1 MAQYLIMKV
10 KNPNF
15 ITKACSSSKPSA
27 GHGFEAA
34 APGVNRRQFL
44 NIGLS
49 SAALLALS
57 GCASVRGPKKS
68 DLDKATTDL
77 RILLEG
83 FEGDAARQAR
93 LASIGHRIE
102 NRCREVVELKSDFIR
117 RLGDLSRRRETPSSE
132 LTALVEDFSVRR
144 VRYREELLGV
154 QDELRQ
160 ALTKAEWDQA
170 VQVLNSGAD
179 AFSRTRI

>member
-1 MAQYLIMKV
+1 MKV

-15 ITKACSSSKPSA
+15 ISKESSSSKPSA
-27 GHGFEAA
+27 DYGSEDA

-44 NIGLS
+44 NIGLA
-49 SAALLALS
+49 SATLLALS

-77 RILLEG
+77 RNLLES
-83 FEGDAARQAR
+83 FEGDGARQAR

-102 NRCREVVELKSDFIR
+102 NRCREVIELKADFIR
-117 RLGDLSRRRETPSSE
+117 RMGDLSRNRETPSSE

-144 VRYREELLGV
+144 VKYREELLGV

-160 ALTKAEWDQA
+160 ALTKEEWDQA
-170 VQVLNSGAD
+170 VAILNSGAD
-179 AFSRTRI
+179 AFSRIRL

>member
-1 MAQYLIMKV
+1 MKV

-15 ITKACSSSKPSA
+15 TARDAKSSETAVVP
-27 GHGFEAA
+27 GFETAASSVSRREFLNVGLAA
-34 APGVNRRQFL
+34 A
-44 NIGLS
+44 
-49 SAALLALS
+49 ALMALT
-57 GCASVRGPKKS
+57 GCATFRGSKS

-77 RILLEG
+77 RNLLEG

-117 RLGDLSRRRETPSSE
+117 RMGDLSRRRETPSSE

-144 VRYREELLGV
+144 VKYRQELLGV

-160 ALTKAEWDQA
+160 ALTQEEWHQA
-170 VQVLNSGAD
+170 VQVLNSGID
-179 AFSRTRI
+179 AFSQTRIIRS

>member
-1 MAQYLIMKV
+1 MKAKSPYCTTRAV
-10 KNPNF
+10 R
-15 ITKACSSSKPSA
+15 SSEPIADS
-27 GHGFEAA
+27 GIEAA

-44 NIGLS
+44 NIGLA

-77 RILLEG
+77 RSLLQG

-102 NRCREVVELKSDFIR
+102 NRCREVIELKVDFIR
-117 RLGDLSRRRETPSSE
+117 RMGDLSGRRETPSSE
-132 LTALVEDFSVRR
+132 LIALAEDFSVRR
-144 VRYREELLGV
+144 VKYREELLGV

-160 ALTKAEWDQA
+160 ALTRAEWDQA
-170 VQVLNSGAD
+170 VQVLNSGAK